1 VSAPSPGVVTGAA
14 HGRVNLI
21 GEHTDYNDGYV
32 LPTAL
37 PYGVRVEARAR
48 ADRHVHADSAE
59 TGAAAYELGREEPTG
74 GWIDYVQGLTAA
86 LGRRVTVG
94 CDLEVRSDIPMGA
107 GLASS
112 AALSIALL
120 RALCELNGIEL
131 EPVAMARLAQE
142 SEHRFAGA
150 RVGIMDPLAAL
161 LAHEDRALFIDTR
174 SLAMRELP
182 LPFDVELVVI
192 DSGVRHRHAGGAYN
206 RRREECAAACAAL
219 GILSLRDLP
228 TDWEARLPPDLR
240 PRVRH
245 VASENER
252 VLAAVRA
259 LEQGDAPALGALLA
273 ASHRSLRDEYEVS
286 VPALDRLVEAAEAE
300 PACYGGR
307 MTGGGFGG
315 SVLLLVRGGEGAA
328 VARRVL
334 ARAGGEG
341 GRILLPA
348 AAG

>member
-1 VSAPSPGVVTGAA
+1 VSASSPGVVTGVA

-32 LPTAL
+32 MPTAI
-37 PYGVRVEARAR
+37 PYAVRVEARPR
-48 ADRHVHADSAE
+48 ADRIVHVDSAE
-59 TGAAAYELGREEPTG
+59 TGAAAYELGREQPTG
-74 GWIDYVQGLTAA
+74 GWIDYVQGLTAG
-86 LGRRVTVG
+86 LGRRVAAG

-120 RALCELNGIEL
+120 RALCELNGLAL

-182 LPFDVELVVI
+182 LPLEIELVVI

-206 RRREECAAACAAL
+206 RRREECTAACVAL
-219 GILSLRDLP
+219 GIPSLRDLP
-228 TDWEARLPPDLR
+228 ANWEARLPPGLR

-273 ASHRSLRDEYEVS
+273 ASHRSLRDDYEVS
-286 VPALDRLVEAAEAE
+286 VPALDRLVEVGLAE

-315 SVLLLVRGGEGAA
+315 SVLLLVRRGEGAA

-334 ARAGGEG
+334 ASAGGEG
-341 GRILLPA
+341 ARILLPRA
-348 AAG
+348 

>member
-1 VSAPSPGVVTGAA
+1 VSAPSPGVVTGVA

-21 GEHTDYNDGYV
+21 GEHTDYNEGFV
-32 LPTAL
+32 LPTAI
-37 PYGVRVEARAR
+37 PYAVRVEGRAR
-48 ADRHVHADSAE
+48 NDRIVHVYSAE
-59 TGAAAYELGREEPTG
+59 TGAGEYELGTEAPSR

-86 LGRRVTVG
+86 LGPRVRSG

-120 RALCELNGIEL
+120 RALCDLNGLEL
-131 EPVAMARLAQE
+131 EPVEMARLAQE

-150 RVGIMDPLAAL
+150 RVGIMDPLAAV

-182 LPFDVELVVI
+182 LPAGVELVVI

-219 GILSLRDLP
+219 GIASLRDLP
-228 TDWEARLPPDLR
+228 AGWESRLPKDLL

-273 ASHRSLRDEYEVS
+273 ASHRSLRDDYEVS
-286 VPALDRLVEAAEAE
+286 VPALDRLVEAGEAE
-300 PACYGGR
+300 PAIHGGR

-315 SVLLLVRGGEGAA
+315 SVLFLARSGEGAA
-328 VARRVL
+328 AAQRVL
-334 ARAGGEG
+334 AKAGGVG
-341 GRILLPA
+341 ARILLPVP
-348 AAG
+348 